1 MPENYLKSC
10 FRNVQ
15 LQKKVANDRT
25 KTSSIEKEMA
35 CQNKEFLVSQVKNN
49 AVFAISVDG
58 SNDSNSQLYAI
69 VIVYFDSNEEKIK
82 NSLLALAVLIK
93 FYWAEYW

>member
-1 MPENYLKSC
+1 M
-10 FRNVQ
+10 
-15 LQKKVANDRT
+15 
-25 KTSSIEKEMA
+25 
-35 CQNKEFLVSQVKNN
+35 SQVKNN

-82 NSLLALAVLIK
+82 SSLLALAVLTGNSTGQNIGGKKKIGMKNCIAFSVGNAPVMISIK
-93 FYWAEYW
+93 NGVASVLKEKN